1 MVGRG
6 DLGAD
11 RPGCASVRGARL
23 SREGAGRAAR
33 PDRHRRRAHHRSRPA
48 HRQERPPG
56 DRRLRRRQ
64 GERRHCPVV
73 QHARHGRSAIDRDQR
88 ARDHERGY
96 ARDRPLLHPKGGQW
110 VRRAGGEIRR
120 FRRGFEAQAVL
131 RGRRNQPRCAAGP
144 VRAGD
149 GALILRAMRDPR
161 AKEIFAPEFAAEPL
175 WWQDA
180 PPDAANR
187 PPLPARVD
195 VAVIGGGYCGLGAAL
210 ELARAGAGVAVLD
223 IGAPGEGAST
233 RNGGMVG
240 GAVKLDW
247 SRLAARFGAPTA
259 AALLDGARAS
269 FEHLENLIARE
280 GFDADYRRC
289 GRFMLACNRA
299 HYRALQREVDALG
312 ERARSVQIVPRERQR
327 QQIGSDFYHGGVVV
341 EESGGLHPA
350 KLHRALRAAAKTAGA
365 ELHAHAE
372 VQHLEPAGNGMA
384 LVTARGRIRAGQV
397 VVAANGYTG
406 ALLPGLR
413 RRVVPVSSYIIVTEP
428 LPPELPERLSPRGRM
443 FVDSNRLLSYFR
455 LSPDGRRVVFCGRLQ
470 LRTVDERT

>member
-1 MVGRG
+1 M
-6 DLGAD
+6 
-11 RPGCASVRGARL
+11 
-23 SREGAGRAAR
+23 
-33 PDRHRRRAHHRSRPA
+33 
-48 HRQERPPG
+48 
-56 DRRLRRRQ
+56 
-64 GERRHCPVV
+64 
-73 QHARHGRSAIDRDQR
+73 
-88 ARDHERGY
+88 
-96 ARDRPLLHPKGGQW
+96 
-110 VRRAGGEIRR
+110 
-120 FRRGFEAQAVL
+120 
-131 RGRRNQPRCAAGP
+131 RN
-144 VRAGD
+144 
-149 GALILRAMRDPR
+149 PR
-161 AKEIFAPEFAAEPL
+161 AKEIFAAEFAAEPL

-223 IGAPGEGAST
+223 IGALGEGAST

-312 ERARSVQIVPRERQR
+312 ERASSVQIVPRERQR

-372 VQHLEPAGNGMA
+372 VQHLEPAGDGMA

-397 VVAANGYTG
+397 VVATNGYTG

-455 LSPDGRRVVFCGRLQ
+455 LSPDGRRVVFGGRLQ
-470 LRTVDERT
+470 LRTVDERTAALGLYRRMVRVWPELRGYRITHAWKGYLGFTFDRLPHMGVGEGVHFALGCNGSGVAMASYLGHQVALKILGRQNRPCPFEQLPFPTHVAYRGRAWFLPALGLWYRILDEFDGWRPGR

>member
-1 MVGRG
+1 M
-6 DLGAD
+6 
-11 RPGCASVRGARL
+11 
-23 SREGAGRAAR
+23 
-33 PDRHRRRAHHRSRPA
+33 
-48 HRQERPPG
+48 
-56 DRRLRRRQ
+56 
-64 GERRHCPVV
+64 
-73 QHARHGRSAIDRDQR
+73 
-88 ARDHERGY
+88 
-96 ARDRPLLHPKGGQW
+96 
-110 VRRAGGEIRR
+110 
-120 FRRGFEAQAVL
+120 
-131 RGRRNQPRCAAGP
+131 RN
-144 VRAGD
+144 
-149 GALILRAMRDPR
+149 PR
-161 AKEIFAPEFAAEPL
+161 AKEIFAAEFAAEPL

-223 IGAPGEGAST
+223 IGALGEGAST

-312 ERARSVQIVPRERQR
+312 ERASSVQIVPRERQR

-372 VQHLEPAGNGMA
+372 VQHLEPAGDGMA

-397 VVAANGYTG
+397 VVATNGYTG

-455 LSPDGRRVVFCGRLQ
+455 LSPDGRRVVFGGRLQ
-470 LRTVDERT
+470 LRTVDERTAALGLYRRMVRVWPELRGYRITHAWKGYLGFTFDRLPHMGVGEGVHFALGCNGSGVAMASYLGHQVALKILGRQNRPCPFEQLPFPTHVAYRGRAWFLPALGLWYRILDEFDGWCPGR

>member
-1 MVGRG
+1 M
-6 DLGAD
+6 
-11 RPGCASVRGARL
+11 
-23 SREGAGRAAR
+23 
-33 PDRHRRRAHHRSRPA
+33 
-48 HRQERPPG
+48 
-56 DRRLRRRQ
+56 
-64 GERRHCPVV
+64 
-73 QHARHGRSAIDRDQR
+73 
-88 ARDHERGY
+88 
-96 ARDRPLLHPKGGQW
+96 
-110 VRRAGGEIRR
+110 
-120 FRRGFEAQAVL
+120 
-131 RGRRNQPRCAAGP
+131 RN
-144 VRAGD
+144 
-149 GALILRAMRDPR
+149 PR
-161 AKEIFAPEFAAEPL
+161 AKGIFAAEFAAEPL

-223 IGAPGEGAST
+223 IGALGEGAST

-299 HYRALQREVDALG
+299 HYRALQREVDGLG
-312 ERARSVQIVPRERQR
+312 ERASSVQVVPRERQR

-372 VQHLEPAGNGMA
+372 VQHLEPAGDGMA

-397 VVAANGYTG
+397 VVATNGYTG

-455 LSPDGRRVVFCGRLQ
+455 LSPDGRRVVFGGRLQ
-470 LRTVDERT
+470 LRTVDERTAALGLYRRMVRVWPELRGYRITHAWKGYLGFTFDRLPHMGVGEGVHFALGCNGSGVAMASYLGHQVALKILGRQNRPCPFEQLPFPTHVAYRGRAWFLPALGLWYRILDEFDGWRPGR

>member
-1 MVGRG
+1 M
-6 DLGAD
+6 
-11 RPGCASVRGARL
+11 
-23 SREGAGRAAR
+23 
-33 PDRHRRRAHHRSRPA
+33 
-48 HRQERPPG
+48 
-56 DRRLRRRQ
+56 
-64 GERRHCPVV
+64 
-73 QHARHGRSAIDRDQR
+73 
-88 ARDHERGY
+88 
-96 ARDRPLLHPKGGQW
+96 
-110 VRRAGGEIRR
+110 
-120 FRRGFEAQAVL
+120 
-131 RGRRNQPRCAAGP
+131 RN
-144 VRAGD
+144 
-149 GALILRAMRDPR
+149 PR
-161 AKEIFAPEFAAEPL
+161 AKEIFAAEFAAEPL

-223 IGAPGEGAST
+223 IGALGEGAST

-312 ERARSVQIVPRERQR
+312 ERASSVQIVPRERQR

-397 VVAANGYTG
+397 VVATNGYTG

-455 LSPDGRRVVFCGRLQ
+455 LSPDGRRVVFGGRLQ
-470 LRTVDERT
+470 LRTVDERTAALGLYRRMVRVWPELRGYRITHAWKGYLGFTFDRLPHMGVGEGVHFALGCNGSGVAMASYLGHQVALKILGRQNRPCPFEQLPFPTHVAYRGRAWFLPALGLWYRILDEFDGWRPGR